1 MVLHERETKQR
12 VVVHTAI
19 LRIAEPTPKLSYRL
33 ELNCRCVCQVDAQPR
48 NMRSIAVLSFQSF
61 DWPR

>member
-33 ELNCRCVCQVDAQPR
+33 ELNCRCVCQVDGPTAQHALDR
-48 NMRSIAVLSFQSF
+48 CA
-61 DWPR
+61 